1 MTLGVI
7 MLDTGFRRFPGDI
20 GDAGSHQPPALFER
34 VPGATAARVVGGI
47 ASLVDPEERRQ
58 ALSPFLDAGR
68 RLIDRG
74 ATALTT
80 SCGFLVAYQR
90 ELADSLPVP
99 VLSSALC
106 MLPEIADGLRPG
118 ERIGILTFDA
128 ASLGHSHLRA
138 AGFTGEASI
147 AGLAP
152 DCRFRREVLGDVAE
166 SSLEAREA
174 DVLEAADRLA
184 EATPGLAAVLLECT
198 NFPPHRAAI
207 ERRLRRPVHDIWD
220 VVQRL
225 QTGQR
230 PAPRTLSS

>member
-20 GDAGSHQPPALFER
+20 GDAGSHDPPALFER

-47 ASLVDPEERRQ
+47 ASLVDPAERHA
-58 ALSPFLDAGR
+58 ALAPFLNAGR
-68 RLIDRG
+68 RLIARG

-90 ELADSLPVP
+90 DLADSLPVP

-106 MLPEIADGLRPG
+106 LLPDVARGLAPG
-118 ERIGILTFDA
+118 GRIGILTFDG
-128 ASLGHSHLRA
+128 ASLGPLHLGA
-138 AGFTGEASI
+138 AGFTGEAAI

-152 DCRFRREVLGDVAE
+152 DCRFRREVLGDTPD

-174 DVLEAADRLA
+174 DVLGAADRLA
-184 EATPGLAAVLLECT
+184 ATTPGLAAILLECT

-207 ERRLRRPVHDIWD
+207 ERRLRLPVHDIWD
-220 VVQRL
+220 VVIRL
-225 QTGQR
+225 GGGR
-230 PAPRTLSS
+230 SLAARTLSS